1 VRGLGETVERQMV
14 ESLKITNMKGDEP
27 PSAEKRFR
35 IDTRT
40 QKLEKVELY
49 LL

>member
-1 VRGLGETVERQMV
+1 MK
-14 ESLKITNMKGDEP
+14 SSNMKGDEP